1 MTDLDLQ
8 NAIVKELQKMKIKIP
23 GEEGWKE
30 IPIYP
35 QHKPFRED
43 GELDEDYKEETTDDY
58 IMVVLGDEKTDSDGR
73 WIVDVQLLFQ
83 IMSFDVKRDGEKI
96 LSNLM
101 NQIDLHFTQKGIID
115 GKYEMEKEKTK
126 ARNPLCDAN
135 YAQSAYVTKWKL
147 PNILIRME
155 VGNLI

>member
-35 QHKPFRED
+35 QHKPFRKD

-58 IMVVLGDEKTDSDGR
+58 IMVVLGDEKTESDGR

-83 IMSFDVKRDGEKI
+83 IMSFDAKRDGEKI

-126 ARNPLCDAN
+126 VRNPLCDAN

-147 PNILIRME
+147 PNIPIRME

>member
-83 IMSFDVKRDGEKI
+83 IMYFDVKRDGEKI

-147 PNILIRME
+147 PNIPIRME